1 VAGRDPQLLP
11 KLPLCKVG
19 VGQWSLPR
27 LPRSVLV
34 SGNTSPSP
42 TPTPQLPPL
51 SWAIGPFGRTE
62 TTPTRAKDSGA
73 LPSERLLGQWLC
85 PGPYQPWGEGVWLED
100 WNLYAIIFDFVI
112 FPLGTLSSSFPLL
125 SMYANSP
132 PSWTLPFYTPAR
144 GVPMF

>member
-1 VAGRDPQLLP
+1 MAGRDPRLLL
-11 KLPLCKVG
+11 KLPLGKVE

-27 LPRSVLV
+27 LPRSVLA
-34 SGNTSPSP
+34 SGSTSPSP

-51 SWAIGPFGRTE
+51 SQAICPFGRKE
-62 TTPTRAKDSGA
+62 TTPTRAKDSRA

-85 PGPYQPWGEGVWLED
+85 PGPYQPWGEGVWLEG
-100 WNLYAIIFDFVI
+100 WNLNAIILDFVI
-112 FPLGTLSSSFPLL
+112 FPLGTVSSSFPLL

-132 PSWTLPFYTPAR
+132 ASWTLPFYTPAW